1 MNNIPERPLDLPE
14 ATIVSE
20 PDPDDRDNWPHEPED
35 NFSLDVRLRM
45 AMVRIAN
52 GCGYDQ
58 RQLIDLLKDSLK
70 DHQNHVKLSG
80 YVDECVNTFDAI
92 KSQAE

>member
-1 MNNIPERPLDLPE
+1 MNHTPEQDLQPRD
-14 ATIVSE
+14 ATIVNE
-20 PDPDDRDNWPHEPED
+20 PDPDDEYQRHEPED